1 MSLNGYLLRGT
12 ITGIGI
18 FFSILNPKSFMSY
31 LRLRWYVRIFLLRF
45 WERLVNII
53 LQRLD
58 NRFLAWIMATM
69 TKSEMRRYA
78 KRRAKIMALDAKGIS
93 HSQIAKLL
101 GMKNRQRVWQI
112 VNGK

>member
-1 MSLNGYLLRGT
+1 
-12 ITGIGI
+12 
-18 FFSILNPKSFMSY
+18 
-31 LRLRWYVRIFLLRF
+31 
-45 WERLVNII
+45 
-53 LQRLD
+53 
-58 NRFLAWIMATM
+58 MATM